1 MINKIFKGRLI
12 ALSFII
18 CHLSFSAALV
28 SCNSELDIEKHGNMG
43 SMETYYTT
51 DENINT
57 ATASLYLSV
66 RSFYYNWFFTK
77 NLLSDDAWA
86 GGGQRGDNGEME
98 KLNEYSFDSNHSMI
112 ESIYSGLYTIIYNAN
127 LIIDKTEGETAVMK
141 HAINEAKVFRAWAH
155 FELVTLFGTAPKV
168 DHLLDPGEYRQ
179 ANGTAAETW
188 AFVEQD
194 LTEAIASGTL
204 PSKSAV
210 NDAETGIRVTKEFA
224 QAMLGKAYLF
234 QGKNGEAATMLD
246 NVISSNKYA
255 LFDGEYDAQFHA
267 AANNNC
273 ESLFELQKRN
283 DTEQLWNAFDFI
295 HIMQG
300 WRTSV
305 LSYSGQAMAELAL
318 GCYGFVNP
326 RKSLYDAFV
335 AWEGADG
342 YRLSKSIWNY
352 DQMQAYGVSVQSG
365 AAVYGNEG
373 YFFWK
378 NQSLRDDCITDM
390 SYFQVGQFINLK
402 VMRYAEVL
410 LLAAEANLQAG
421 NTAKALDYMNQ
432 IRTRAKETP
441 LTAVTLNDIKTEKR
455 LELCNEAVR
464 YQDLIRWGDAKT
476 AMADQGK
483 QVPAF
488 TGTDVQW
495 NWQNTKYGFQ
505 DKNMLLPIPL
515 KELELNPNMEQN
527 AGW

>member
-1 MINKIFKGRLI
+1 MKKNILYI
-12 ALSFII
+12 AMLGLMS
-18 CHLSFSAALV
+18 LMTV
-28 SCNSELDIEKHGNMG
+28 SCESELDIEKHGNMG
-43 SMETYYTT
+43 SMDTYYTT

-57 ATASLYLSV
+57 ATASLYLQM
-66 RSFYYNWFFTK
+66 RSLYYNWSFTK
-77 NLLSDDAWA
+77 NLLSDDVWC

-98 KLNEYSFDSNHSMI
+98 KLNEYNFDSNHGMV
-112 ESIYSGLYTIIYNAN
+112 ESLYSGLYGVIYKAN
-127 LIIDKTEGETAVMK
+127 LIIDKTEGDTPVMTR
-141 HAINEAKVFRAWAH
+141 AINEAKVFRAWAH
-155 FELVTLFGTAPKV
+155 FELVTLFGTAPVV
-168 DHLLDPGEYRQ
+168 DHLLAASEYRQ
-179 ANGTAAETW
+179 SNGTPAELW
-188 AFVEQD
+188 ACVEKD
-194 LTEAIASGTL
+194 LTEAIGSGSL
-204 PSKSAV
+204 PSKSSA

-224 QAMLGKAYLF
+224 QALLGKAYLF
-234 QGKNGEAATMLD
+234 EGKNSEAASMLD

-255 LFDGEYDAQFHA
+255 LFPGEYDAQFHA

-283 DTEQLWNAFDFI
+283 DPEQLWSNFDMVY
-295 HIMQG
+295 IMQG

-305 LSYSGQAMAELAL
+305 LSYGMPAVMELAL
-318 GCYGFVNP
+318 GCYGFFNP

-342 YRLSKSIWNY
+342 YRLNKTMKNY
-352 DQMQAYGVSVQSG
+352 EQMQAYGVNVQPG
-365 AAVYGNEG
+365 ASVYGCEG

-378 NQSLRDDCITDM
+378 NQSLREDCITDM
-390 SYFQVGQFINLK
+390 SYFQVGQYIDLK

-410 LLAAEANLQAG
+410 LLAAEAQLQAG
-421 NTAKALDYMNQ
+421 NATKALQYINEV
-432 IRTRAKETP
+432 RTRAKEAP
-441 LTAVTLNDIKTEKR
+441 LTSVSLSDIKTEKR

-464 YQDLIRWGDAKT
+464 FQDLVRWGDAKT